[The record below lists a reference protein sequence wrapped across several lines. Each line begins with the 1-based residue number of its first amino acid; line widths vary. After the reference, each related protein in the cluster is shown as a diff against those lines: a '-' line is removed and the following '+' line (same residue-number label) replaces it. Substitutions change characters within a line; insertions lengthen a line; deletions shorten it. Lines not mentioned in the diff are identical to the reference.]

1 MEKLSI
7 LHLIYVNY
15 YERNIYNFSK
25 NNKNKYDFQKDKK
38 KPYLKKV
45 CNETLN
51 RYIESFIWL

>member
-1 MEKLSI
+1 MKKAWNVGNIRMEKLSI

-38 KPYLKKV
+38 NL
-45 CNETLN
+45 TL
-51 RYIESFIWL
+51 RKSVMRH